1 MMMTKR
7 MAMGLNQL
15 AMHSSTPA
23 ATMLAVEGFLTAAHT
38 AIVAKNTIGSS
49 LSSVVLCPQLLG

>member
-1 MMMTKR
+1 
-7 MAMGLNQL
+7 
-15 AMHSSTPA
+15 
-23 ATMLAVEGFLTAAHT
+23 MLAVEGFLTDAHT